1 MQMLKS
7 PLSAPDMQVMQNSS
21 STILRKDLQFGRA
34 QRPVRLSDL
43 IRRGIDT
50 LTFTSIC
57 QVSCLVFLKSL
68 IMLFTLEPT
77 MPGSFAAL
85 LLKVIR
91 AFGIQLGGGLAYGNA

>member
-1 MQMLKS
+1 ML
-7 PLSAPDMQVMQNSS
+7 L
-21 STILRKDLQFGRA
+21 ICWLRKIALPLYSGKIFNLVGLKGLFVCQLWFGK
-34 QRPVRLSDL
+34 
-43 IRRGIDT
+43 GIDS

-77 MPGSFAAL
+77 MPGSLAAL